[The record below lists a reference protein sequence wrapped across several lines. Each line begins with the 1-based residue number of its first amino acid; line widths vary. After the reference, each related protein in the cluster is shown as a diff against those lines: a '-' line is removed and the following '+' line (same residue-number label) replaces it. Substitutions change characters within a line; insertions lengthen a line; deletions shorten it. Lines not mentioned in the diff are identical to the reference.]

1 MEGRTDSQMSS
12 RTLGR
17 IALVL
22 LVIGSFI
29 VMFPLALRLA
39 NPFATLAYNPAV
51 DARILL
57 LWPDRIELQPIR
69 DLANFSPRPSNA
81 EYTFLVPPERQAWV
95 TEQLQAY
102 STPTRGTSW
111 RMRVRPLEPGKQEI
125 GLELLGDG
133 IYGVVYEASKE
144 KIVPLRTRLA
154 GPGFAFIVLG
164 IDVVGTV
171 LVLLIVLLFRRFL
184 RLRRGSM
191 NVAIK

>member
-1 MEGRTDSQMSS
+1 
-12 RTLGR
+12 
-17 IALVL
+17 
-22 LVIGSFI
+22 
-29 VMFPLALRLA
+29 
-39 NPFATLAYNPAV
+39 
-51 DARILL
+51 
-57 LWPDRIELQPIR
+57 
-69 DLANFSPRPSNA
+69 
-81 EYTFLVPPERQAWV
+81 
-95 TEQLQAY
+95 
-102 STPTRGTSW
+102 
-111 RMRVRPLEPGKQEI
+111 MRVRPLKPGKQEI

-191 NVAIK
+191 NVASK